1 MKYLLKSIFVLSML
15 SPTIHVYSQTSVPL
29 YRDVPN
35 SKPAPSDYVE
45 TTGTNGWITKVTNPS
60 LTAYFPE
67 PGKANGAAVIVI
79 PGGGYSGIANNHEG
93 IDVAKK
99 FVESGVTAFLLKYRL
114 PDDRIMKD
122 RAIGPIQDA
131 QRAIQIIRERA
142 VEWRLDTGRIGV
154 IGFSAGGHL
163 ASTLGTHYDHSYI
176 DNKRHVNLRPDFM
189 ILVYPVINMGEYTH
203 MGSKTNLI
211 GKEANDQQVDRFSN
225 EKQVRKTTPPVF
237 LIHAQ
242 DDGAVPVQNSLLFYE
257 QILKNSVKA
266 EMYLYQQ
273 GGHGFGMYNKAEKE
287 QWMDRVLN
295 WLDLNKFFAYK

>member
-1 MKYLLKSIFVLSML
+1 ML
-15 SPTIHVYSQTSVPL
+15 NPTISAFSQAPIPL
-29 YRDVPN
+29 YRDIPN
-35 SKPAPSDYVE
+35 SKPIPSDYVE
-45 TTGTNGWITKVTNPS
+45 NAGANGWITKVSKPTITPF
-60 LTAYFPE
+60 FPE

-79 PGGGYSGIANNHEG
+79 PGGAYSGIANNHEG

-142 VEWRLDTGRIGV
+142 SEWQLDTGRIGV

-176 DNKRHVNLRPDFM
+176 DNKKQVNLRPDFM
-189 ILVYPVINMGEYTH
+189 ILIYPVINMGEYTH

-211 GKEANDQQVDRFSN
+211 GKDADVKQVERFSN
-225 EKQVRKTTPPVF
+225 EKQVRNTTPPVF

-242 DDGAVPVQNSLLFYE
+242 DDAAVPVQNSLSFYE
-257 QILKNSVKA
+257 HTLKNKVKA

-287 QWMDRVLN
+287 QWFERLLN
-295 WLDLNKFFAYK
+295 WLELNKFLIPK